1 MKLEYLSALEI
12 GELVNSK
19 KITPTEV
26 LKYFENRIKERNKSI
41 NAFTYTRFDLA
52 YIEAKKLEERLDKG
66 EYLGIFAGVPFGLK
80 DFLPSKKGWSRS
92 YGGVKCLQ
100 SIDEYDSL
108 FCEVM
113 ESEGAIAVGKTN
125 APSYGFSGTTDN
137 KMYGPTSTPFNTLY
151 NAGGSSGGSASAVS
165 DGLLPIS
172 EGGDAGG
179 SIRVPAS
186 CCNLVGFKPG
196 FGSIPLYSRPDAY
209 SASHPYCVGFGLV
222 KTVSD
227 AIALYK
233 LMAKANP
240 RDPYNNMV
248 LRQNEDIDKYIFSNK
263 TLKIGFTY
271 DFDLFE
277 VDEEVKKIVYD
288 AAKRFEEKGYIVE
301 EVHFHFKH
309 TANEFSDLWC
319 KGITVDCA
327 IDINQQKE
335 KGIDYLKD
343 NIEDFPEEFIYYKKI
358 CDQLG
363 ILDLYQF
370 NLARTDILDNFEDVF
385 EKYDLIISPVTCCK
399 PVKNNLNGFT
409 KGPDAINGKKVDSLI
424 GWCQTYL
431 ANFVSYPAISIP
443 AGIAKHNL
451 PIGMQIVGKRFEEKM
466 VLKAA
471 LDFESIKPWKD
482 NFQIPFNREI
492 KEQ

>member
-1 MKLEYLSALEI
+1 MC
-12 GELVNSK
+12 
-19 KITPTEV
+19 
-26 LKYFENRIKERNKSI
+26 NR
-41 NAFTYTRFDLA
+41 Y
-52 YIEAKKLEERLDKG
+52 
-66 EYLGIFAGVPFGLK
+66 
-80 DFLPSKKGWSRS
+80 
-92 YGGVKCLQ
+92 Q
-100 SIDEYDSL
+100 S
-108 FCEVM
+108 
-113 ESEGAIAVGKTN
+113 T
-125 APSYGFSGTTDN
+125 
-137 KMYGPTSTPFNTLY
+137 
-151 NAGGSSGGSASAVS
+151 
-165 DGLLPIS
+165 
-172 EGGDAGG
+172 
-179 SIRVPAS
+179 
-186 CCNLVGFKPG
+186 
-196 FGSIPLYSRPDAY
+196 
-209 SASHPYCVGFGLV
+209 
-222 KTVSD
+222 
-227 AIALYK
+227 
-233 LMAKANP
+233 
-240 RDPYNNMV
+240 
-248 LRQNEDIDKYIFSNK
+248 
-263 TLKIGFTY
+263 
-271 DFDLFE
+271 
-277 VDEEVKKIVYD
+277 
-288 AAKRFEEKGYIVE
+288 KR
-301 EVHFHFKH
+301 
-309 TANEFSDLWC
+309 
-319 KGITVDCA
+319 
-327 IDINQQKE
+327 